1 MNFNINWENTSE
13 SNSSNKLETL
23 KLTKANTKPSFLD
36 NLFFRS
42 IIILGLIFNF
52 IKSLEYNL
60 IFSAWVTIF
69 LLIAFFIK
77 FTIKIESYEDYEVSA
92 DDLPQLLDEN
102 HKYKFAYDAWEE
114 HSKTYWISSEVDVN
128 EDRDLFT
135 KAEKWMQNL
144 ILSCAAFLMHGDDF
158 ILSEIGGNLMSTIK
172 QRYVN
177 AFLAQQNASENHH
190 SVVYAK
196 MLNLSDYGSDYLT
209 KSFFNH
215 RVNKYKSFINKYKA
229 RNVAEC
235 STVITV
241 IERLCFPFPFL
252 VLQYARVAGFISNVG
267 LLNEMVMRDEYC
279 HYKFH
284 RKLVSISKNKMSFD
298 RLNQMLN
305 DLEKLVISDI
315 EELVGDNK
323 TKDNRFN
330 AEIAINHYRHILHLF
345 RVENSLYENSKI
357 ELEMEEK
364 YGRTPAESYMINNEM
379 EIKSNLMEIESTTY
393 NQGFILSKL

>member
-1 MNFNINWENTSE
+1 MNYNINWECTSE

-23 KLTKANTKPSFLD
+23 KLTKAKTKTSFLD
-36 NLFFRS
+36 NLLFSS
-42 IIILGLIFNF
+42 IIIFGLIFNF

-69 LLIAFFIK
+69 LLMVVFIK
-77 FTIKIESYEDYEVSA
+77 LAIKIEPYEDYEVPA

-102 HKYKFAYDAWEE
+102 HKFKFAYDDWEQ
-114 HSKTYWISSEVDVN
+114 HSNTFWTANEISVE
-128 EDRDLFT
+128 EDRDLFA

-144 ILSCAAFLMHGDDF
+144 MLSCAAFLMHGDDF
-158 ILSEIGGNLMSTIK
+158 ILSEIGGNLMSSIK

-215 RVNKYKSFINKYKA
+215 RVNKYKSFIDKYKA
-229 RNVAEC
+229 KNVAEC

-298 RLNQMLN
+298 KLNQMLD

-315 EELVGDNK
+315 KDLVGDYK
-323 TKDNRFN
+323 TNDNRFN
-330 AEIAINHYRHILHLF
+330 ADIAINHYRHILHLF
-345 RVENSLYENSKI
+345 RVENSLYENRKI

-364 YGRTPAESYMINNEM
+364 YGKTPAESYMINNEM

-393 NQGFILSKL
+393 KQGFIMSKL